1 MFKKLI
7 DKIFGNHYQTGLERF
22 VASKQPKSNAEVEF
36 WCRHYDQ
43 TRYGGALWKHYADF
57 YDVQWS
63 EQFAPNKHKPIAMCM
78 ILPKLIGPY
87 NMNTIRQFF
96 NSMLEAIA
104 QAREARLTHNGK

>member
-7 DKIFGNHYQTGLERF
+7 DKIFGTDYQSNLERF
-22 VASKQPKSNAEVEF
+22 VNSKQPQSTAEVEF
-36 WCRHYDQ
+36 WCRQYDQ
-43 TRYGGALWKHYADF
+43 QKYGGALWKHYADF

-63 EQFAPNKHKPIAMCM
+63 EQFAPNEHKLIAMCM

-87 NMNTIRQFF
+87 NMKTIRQFF

-104 QAREARLTHNGK
+104 EARQARLAHNGK